1 MNGVLKLKTVNY
13 VEILFMVISIIS
25 LGISAVS
32 IFWTIK
38 TKNRYE
44 KYVKK
49 LGNGSNIAE
58 ALDEYIKQVENIE
71 KRDDQILEYCTA
83 LNAELGRCIKK
94 IGIVRYDMFENNRSK
109 LSFALALL
117 DRKNTGVVINSIYA
131 EDNSN
136 VYAKPVV
143 NGLSKYQLSFEEEE
157 AIRQASIK

>member
-49 LGNGSNIAE
+49 CPLGHF
-58 ALDEYIKQVENIE
+58 LVETRFKE
-71 KRDDQILEYCTA
+71 
-83 LNAELGRCIKK
+83 
-94 IGIVRYDMFENNRSK
+94 
-109 LSFALALL
+109 
-117 DRKNTGVVINSIYA
+117 
-131 EDNSN
+131 
-136 VYAKPVV
+136 
-143 NGLSKYQLSFEEEE
+143 
-157 AIRQASIK
+157 

>member
-58 ALDEYIKQVENIE
+58 ALDENIE

-143 NGLSKYQLSFEEEE
+143 NGVSKYQLSFEEEE

>member
-58 ALDEYIKQVENIE
+58 ALDEYS
-71 KRDDQILEYCTA
+71 TA

-143 NGLSKYQLSFEEEE
+143 NGVSKYQLSFEEEE

>member
-1 MNGVLKLKTVNY
+1 MKTVNY

-58 ALDEYIKQVENIE
+58 ALDEYIKQAQNIE
-71 KRDDQILEYCTA
+71 KEMIKF
-83 LNAELGRCIKK
+83 LN
-94 IGIVRYDMFENNRSK
+94 IV
-109 LSFALALL
+109 
-117 DRKNTGVVINSIYA
+117 
-131 EDNSN
+131 
-136 VYAKPVV
+136 
-143 NGLSKYQLSFEEEE
+143 QL
-157 AIRQASIK
+157 